1 VECPQANSSNQFYL
15 TIDSWGIV
23 FAGKAKDVGMKPTN
37 GGRAIAYL
45 LKVGTPKVGTP
56 KGGPAEVWSAMVP
69 DGQQVL
75 AEAREEF
82 GAQEV
87 ADSRT
92 LVTVRQ
98 QLKEVEEKLELE
110 DVQVEEREKLEDEK
124 AGIESYLA
132 GVERLGGGSRT
143 WGGRGAAP
151 AVGETIRR
159 AMKMLEKIHPELHT
173 HLKDAIKEQ
182 YGQNVR
188 YVRAKGMPH
197 WNVRV
202 YRPPFGPR
210 PAHAA
215 ADSSPR
221 IGGRYFLRKQTRYNG
236 RALTYNAE
244 PWRRSSRTLTS
255 TGGHPMSNTTH
266 APSPPHTPLLPSMRR
281 RQPLFS
287 ESTHGR
293 WQTGGHSGAGHGM
306 SLLDV
311 AASTGSRISKS
322 TWRRIRWRSRRDD
335 LHARRSSARGQS
347 DKHRGAQHPPPCA
360 SAR

>member
-1 VECPQANSSNQFYL
+1 MTQRRPPQDFLTQEGLEKLSKIEWKLERNIERRKELNRDSTVHPIISAMAMSRLTVEQDRLLDERGCLLGGREYLIPQEGQVECPQANSSNQFYL

-45 LKVGTPKVGTP
+45 LKVGTPK
-56 KGGPAEVWSAMVP
+56 GGPAEVWSAMVP

-82 GAQEV
+82 GAQEF

-124 AGIESYLA
+124 ADIESYLA
-132 GVERLGGGSRT
+132 GVEGLGGGSRT
-143 WGGRGAAP
+143 WGGRGAGP
-151 AVGETIRR
+151 AVGTAIRR

-188 YVRAKGMPH
+188 YVRTKGMPH
-197 WNVRV
+197 WNVR
-202 YRPPFGPR
+202 G
-210 PAHAA
+210 
-215 ADSSPR
+215 
-221 IGGRYFLRKQTRYNG
+221 I
-236 RALTYNAE
+236 
-244 PWRRSSRTLTS
+244 
-255 TGGHPMSNTTH
+255 
-266 APSPPHTPLLPSMRR
+266 
-281 RQPLFS
+281 
-287 ESTHGR
+287 
-293 WQTGGHSGAGHGM
+293 
-306 SLLDV
+306 
-311 AASTGSRISKS
+311 
-322 TWRRIRWRSRRDD
+322 
-335 LHARRSSARGQS
+335 
-347 DKHRGAQHPPPCA
+347 
-360 SAR
+360 